1 MCSIL
6 ELMPRC
12 NEFGMHEILVS
23 DPNGTSHLDASVW
36 KNEEE
41 PEEEE
46 EKTVGLRLS
55 SLMRSSVEDTLNEE
69 QRKELDQ
76 ELLQSQ
82 SSGVKT
88 LFTTDC
94 ELIVPMLAV
103 RGKLE
108 LTTSTLSFTVSPD
121 FEEQIAKQE
130 AYRQSKKNE
139 GVNKFTMLKLP
150 ENKIWRLSELTHE
163 EYRLYSVGVGW
174 ETHG

>member
-94 ELIVPMLAV
+94 EL
-103 RGKLE
+103 
-108 LTTSTLSFTVSPD
+108 TTSTLSFTVSPD
-121 FEEQIAKQE
+121 FEAQFKEQIAKQE

>member
-55 SLMRSSVEDTLNEE
+55 SLMRSSVEDTLNEA
-69 QRKELDQ
+69 QFK
-76 ELLQSQ
+76 
-82 SSGVKT
+82 
-88 LFTTDC
+88 
-94 ELIVPMLAV
+94 
-103 RGKLE
+103 
-108 LTTSTLSFTVSPD
+108 
-121 FEEQIAKQE
+121 EQIAKQE